1 MPVYLTR
8 EEIRLIWAALT
19 DYNLSGGVRCWSSN
33 CHKLHRNII
42 DKFEQAIK
50 CM

>member
-8 EEIRLIWAALT
+8 EEIRLIWAALSH
-19 DYNLSGGVRCWSSN
+19 YNLSGGVRGWSSN
-33 CHKLHRNII
+33 GHKLHRNII

>member
-19 DYNLSGGVRCWSSN
+19 DYNLTGGVRGWSSN
-33 CHKLHRNII
+33 GHKLHHNII
-42 DKFEQAIK
+42 DKFEQALK